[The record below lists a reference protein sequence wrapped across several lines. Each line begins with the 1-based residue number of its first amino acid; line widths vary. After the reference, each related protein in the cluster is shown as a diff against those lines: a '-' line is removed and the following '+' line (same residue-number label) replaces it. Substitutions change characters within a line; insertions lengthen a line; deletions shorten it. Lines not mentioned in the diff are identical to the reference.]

1 MDHRCLYGHR
11 VPGAFSFAVQNRTCP
26 TCGAGTLTLNG
37 YEAARALAG
46 DGGLDAM
53 AAFAAVRLLE
63 ANWRLVPVDASD
75 DTAPVASPSAALG
88 APVEEARA
96 AAPAS
101 TAGPASAVTDEL
113 EVVEVQPVAPVQPAG
128 TVKPVVRTSAARER
142 AARGA
147 GYDAG
152 DEAFFKGA

>member
-11 VPGAFSFAVQNRTCP
+11 VPATFSFAIQNRTCP

-63 ANWRLVPVDASD
+63 ASWRLVPVDAVD
-75 DTAPVASPSAALG
+75 AAPAEAPSAALG
-88 APVEEARA
+88 APEEEPRA
-96 AAPAS
+96 AAPA
-101 TAGPASAVTDEL
+101 AGPAVDEL
-113 EVVEVQPVAPVQPAG
+113 EVVEVQPVAPVQTTG
-128 TVKPVVRTSAARER
+128 NVKPVVRSAGARER
-142 AARGA
+142 AARGGA
-147 GYDAG
+147 YDAG
-152 DEAFFKGA
+152 DEAFFKGT